1 MLRLSKRAWNNVLIF
16 AMLGLILALN
26 WNRFFTEDETTT
38 RLIVPE
44 GEFILSMQINQVM
57 IEKAGMVWR
66 INPNGVQASIQPSSE
81 RLGEIVS
88 AWQQTYIAPAELDF
102 DSQLFA
108 NPEVIVTLSLAGQ
121 SMPSVVAFKIIE
133 QQLFVV
139 MNKRVFVLM
148 SPSIKSL
155 LEPIVE
161 VTQ

>member
-26 WNRFFTEDETTT
+26 WNRFFSQDETST

-66 INPNGVQASIQPSSE
+66 INPNGVQANTQASSE
-81 RLGEIVS
+81 TLAEIVS
-88 AWQQTYIAPAELDF
+88 AWQKAYIAPAGFDF

-121 SMPSVVAFKIIE
+121 SMPTVIAFKIIE

-139 MNKRVFVLM
+139 IDKRVFVLM
-148 SPSIKSL
+148 SPPIKSL